1 MILIRN
7 TTIDRTNG
15 CTLGLVVEAF
25 TLCTFI
31 RYDKIIFV
39 GYRLLKFVTLY
50 LLSVGKQYISF

>member
-15 CTLGLVVEAF
+15 CTLRLVMEAF

-31 RYDKIIFV
+31 RYDKIIFI
-39 GYRLLKFVTLY
+39 GYRLLKFITVD
-50 LLSVGKQYISF
+50 LLSVG